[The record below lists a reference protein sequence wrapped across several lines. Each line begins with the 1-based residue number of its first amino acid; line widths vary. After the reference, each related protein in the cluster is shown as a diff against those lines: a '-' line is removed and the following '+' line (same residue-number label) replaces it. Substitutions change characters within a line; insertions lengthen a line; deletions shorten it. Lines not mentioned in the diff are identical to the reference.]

1 MQGHDGDPDASLP
14 SIVTR
19 RFETALWVLVGLVL
33 LYAVQ
38 QAASLL
44 VPVVA
49 AMLIALLLNPLVVWL
64 GRLRL
69 PRAVA
74 APILMIALGVPFAVL
89 GAQLAEPAQRWIER
103 APELTA
109 RVNEQL
115 ENLSEA
121 LDPGMSATTVIATPP
136 EPSGFGRFLDWFS
149 GSEPDANSP
158 AVKESANS
166 PLVNRLVSGGIDL
179 AMRVLSDAPVLVAQF
194 LSTIILVLFS
204 LIYGPALYATLV
216 ATQSNP
222 ESSEKLTRIALDTQQ
237 QLSRYI
243 LTVSVINALLGA
255 TTAAALWLLDFPD
268 PLLWGMMVA
277 FLNYAPYVGPIIG
290 VTIIAVAGIAEYG
303 LALAS
308 LVPAMTYFA
317 INAMEAQLVT
327 PQALGLHMR
336 MNPLLI
342 MLWLM
347 LWGWLWGIAGVLVA
361 VPLLVCLKLVLSQFP
376 RYQAGLKLIEARIR

>member
-1 MQGHDGDPDASLP
+1 MQGHDGDPSALSP
-14 SIVTR
+14 SSVRR
-19 RFETALWVLVGLVL
+19 RFDTALWVLVGLAL
-33 LYAVQ
+33 LYAIQ

-49 AMLIALLLNPLVVWL
+49 AMLLALLLNPPVLWL
-64 GRLRL
+64 GRMRL
-69 PRAVA
+69 PRALA
-74 APILMIALGVPFAVL
+74 APMLMIALGVPFAVL
-89 GAQLAEPAQRWIER
+89 GAQLVEPAQRWIER

-115 ENLSEA
+115 ETLSEA
-121 LDPGMSATTVIATPP
+121 LDPGASTTTVVATAP
-136 EPSGFGRFLDWFS
+136 EPTRFGRFLDWFS
-149 GSEPDANSP
+149 VSESETDAS
-158 AVKESANS
+158 AVEESTSS
-166 PLVNRLVSGGIDL
+166 PLMNRLVSGGMDV

-194 LSTIILVLFS
+194 LSTVILVLFF

-216 ATQSNP
+216 ETQTDP
-222 ESSEKLTRIALDTQQ
+222 ERSEKLTRIAMDTQR

-308 LVPAMTYFA
+308 LVPAVTYFT
-317 INAMEAQLVT
+317 INALEAQLVT

-347 LWGWLWGIAGVLVA
+347 LWGWLWGVVGVLVA

-376 RYQAGLKLIEARIR
+376 RYQAGLKLIEARFR